1 MLPLATNN
9 SEVEL
14 IYKLKKSRD
23 GLVEETNVYNDED
36 DDMSIDDITT
46 NPATNA
52 EIITWCKSSKES
64 ILISDSSLYTKL
76 VAAIEEN
83 ERIHQQHVQQQ
94 RQLNLIQQQQQQK
107 QQLIESGNQQPAA
120 KAKAEVI
127 NTRTGIAFK
136 APMRG
141 GHVNQA
147 NRAAANTQQNN
158 TSKKQFLNYHI
169 YISYNYLI

>member
-94 RQLNLIQQQQQQK
+94 RQLNLIQQQQK
-107 QQLIESGNQQPAA
+107 QQLIEGVNQQPAA
-120 KAKAEVI
+120 KAKTEVI

-158 TSKKQFLNYHI
+158 
-169 YISYNYLI
+169 ISNKNNS

>member
-14 IYKLKKSRD
+14 IYRLKKSRD
-23 GLVEETNVYNDED
+23 GLVEETNIYNDED

-46 NPATNA
+46 NPAANA

-83 ERIHQQHVQQQ
+83 ERIHQQQ
-94 RQLNLIQQQQQQK
+94 RQLNLIQQQQQK
-107 QQLIESGNQQPAA
+107 QQLIENGNQQPAT

-158 TSKKQFLNYHI
+158 TSKKQFLNDYI
-169 YISYNYLI
+169 YKSYKFI

>member
-14 IYKLKKSRD
+14 IYRLKKSRD

-83 ERIHQQHVQQQ
+83 ERIHQQQ
-94 RQLNLIQQQQQQK
+94 RQLNLIQQQQK
-107 QQLIESGNQQPAA
+107 QQLIESGNQQPA

-158 TSKKQFLNYHI
+158 TSKKQFLNDHI
-169 YISYNYLI
+169 YKSYNYLI